1 MQIKVSKDFSRKHI
15 SFLKIGDS
23 GTARQWNRFV
33 LILSH
38 IPAVDSGNIIEN
50 IPTVAVL
57 HKINLIKPLSKSVNL
72 GAQVGQ
78 WTLQ

>member
-1 MQIKVSKDFSRKHI
+1 MQIKVPKDFSRKHT
-15 SFLKIGDS
+15 SFLNIGNV

-33 LILSH
+33 LMLSY
-38 IPAVDSGNIIEN
+38 IPAAGSADIIEN
-50 IPTVAVL
+50 IPTVTVL
-57 HKINLIKPLSKSVNL
+57 HKTNLIKPLSKSVNL